1 MQNRKTTYLSIFL
14 ESLLFPFRKI
24 FWSDW
29 NRDSPKIE
37 WANMD
42 GTGRGIFLSGDSVH
56 LPNSLAID
64 FDTDELCY
72 ADAGTKSIEC
82 VQIDSRDKNTVAVNC
97 SYPFGLTITDERY
110 YWTDWTT

>member
-1 MQNRKTTYLSIFL
+1 MI
-14 ESLLFPFRKI
+14 FRKI

-29 NRDSPKIE
+29 NRKSPKIE

-42 GTGRGIFLSGDSVH
+42 GTGREIFLSGEFVT

-64 FDTDELCY
+64 WDSDELCY

-82 VQIDSRDKNTVAVNC
+82 IQIDTMSRRTAAPDCT
-97 SYPFGLTITDERY
+97 YPFGLAITPTHL
-110 YWTDWTT
+110 YWTDWST